1 MAAELWVPP
10 SARNHKKAAPPKTGE
25 AFGNWAGNDRQFL
38 TLPGGGVLQF
48 DLSKLTLDDFRSM
61 KDHYQINASL
71 TVLAFMMHRLDW
83 RIECENEKIS
93 EFIEENLR
101 TIWTRLIRAL
111 SQAYWAGYSP
121 CVLQWENDLQNGKI
135 VLDKVKDL
143 IPETARVNWKEV
155 PGYAPPGHIP
165 PKMKVYDGIKEYGG
179 PGWPIP
185 QENTLW
191 YPLLMENGDYYG
203 RKLLRPAFPSWFFST
218 LIHLFANRY
227 FERFGEPVP
236 IGRADY
242 EQDIEIGGE
251 TLNGRD
257 AMVQILTNL
266 RNRSVVVLPSDRIQT
281 GDGRSDYA
289 YDIEYLESQMRGA
302 DFEAYMTRL
311 DEEMTLGLFTPLL
324 LLRGASGGGSY
335 NLGVQQMQMY
345 LWMLNAL
352 AGDMQEYINN
362 YVVKRLKDFNFG
374 PNAPKATWVYRQ
386 MGKENI
392 ETMRAVVTELM
403 RSGKAKPD
411 IQQLSS
417 IIGLSMEEVEE
428 LTQDEPV
435 VPSDPFAE
443 PGEDDEI
450 NPGEQE
456 AGTTPVDKRTGRT
469 RPERRRS
476 RPRGVGEPRATA
488 RGIEARIASQV
499 EAAFRKGTFGPSF
512 TPSLGFRKQMEES
525 LRTEGADAGTAHEL
539 TNGLYS
545 RMEAWTAE
553 VAALGTDVFESPGS
567 FMEVFTKAL
576 EQEVVGLGGDS
587 A

>member
-121 CVLQWENDLQNGKI
+121 CVLQWENDLVNGKI

-185 QENTLW
+185 SENSLW

-236 IGRADY
+236 VGRADY
-242 EQDIEIGGE
+242 EQDIEVGGQ

-257 AMVQILTNL
+257 AMEQILTNL

-362 YVVKRLKDFNFG
+362 YVIKRLKDFNFG

-428 LTQDEPV
+428 LTDEPV

-450 NPGEQE
+450 NPGEQV
-456 AGTTPVDKRTGRT
+456 ADTKGGPVDKRTGRT

-488 RGIEARIASQV
+488 RGIEARISSQV
-499 EAAFRKGTFGPSF
+499 EAAYRKGTFGPSF

-525 LRTEGADAGTAHEL
+525 FVKEGADAGTAHEL
-539 TNGLYS
+539 TDALYS

-553 VAALGTDVFESPGS
+553 VAALGTDVFETPHD
-567 FMEVFTKAL
+567 FMTVFTQAL
-576 EQEVVGLGGDS
+576 EEEVTGLAS
-587 A
+587 L